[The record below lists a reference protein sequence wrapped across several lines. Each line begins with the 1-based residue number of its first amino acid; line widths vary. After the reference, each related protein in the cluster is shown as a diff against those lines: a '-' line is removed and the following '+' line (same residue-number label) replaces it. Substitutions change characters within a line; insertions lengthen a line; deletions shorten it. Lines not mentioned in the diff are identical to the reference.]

1 MAIANEAHFESFLV
15 NHLVKNENYILR
27 TNEDY
32 DRKEAII
39 VEDFIGYL
47 KDTQLESYKALV
59 EATGSEQYA
68 KNSILARLRS
78 ELAAV
83 GTLGV
88 LRNKEFEAGFGV
100 RFQMMGIIPASNLAG
115 EALNLYNKNRISVI
129 RQLKYS
135 VRSESANNAID
146 VAIFINGLPIVTIE
160 LKNQQTGQT
169 YMNAIKQYMKDR
181 RADSEPL
188 LQFKRCLVHFA
199 MGTEQVYMTTNLRGE
214 KTRFFPF
221 NKTYQNEGVE
231 SENYRTSYMWT
242 EILRRD
248 SVFDLVQNFINVQLN
263 KEQVYD
269 SRTKGFKEVSSEAL
283 IFPRWHQRR
292 AVHKVVADVV
302 ERGVGHPYLIKH
314 SAGSGKSNTIAW
326 LAYRLA
332 NLYRNPEDQHKIFD
346 SVIVVT
352 DRRVL
357 DRQLQDTLRQFDQ
370 AGQLVCIDARKNMR
384 SEDLKNAIEGR
395 KNIIVTTLQKF
406 SVIESSIQHFPN
418 RKYAVI
424 VDEAHSSQSGESS
437 RSVRSTLSA
446 DDQAYFDQRLVEGLE
461 SGNEV
466 QDYIDD
472 ATEMYDRIRLVA
484 KRKGNR
490 SNISFFAFTATPK
503 EKTLHLFCEKDE
515 NDQWR
520 PFDEYTMEQAI
531 KEGFILN
538 VLENYTTYNRYY
550 KLVHLKNAEDKEYE
564 SNKAKRLLAE
574 YVDLTEGAIEKKTSV
589 ILNHFMNVTSKEIQ
603 GRARAMVVT
612 RSIMHVIRY
621 KREFDRQMAALNLP
635 YRALCAFT
643 GSKHDPLTDMDY
655 TETSMNNL
663 QGVTDIALAF
673 KLPQYRI
680 LIVAEKYQT
689 GFDEPLLHTMYVDK
703 KLGGTSTV
711 QTLSRLNRTC
721 SGKDSTAVI
730 DFVND
735 PEEVRADFQL
745 YYGKNH
751 LDLED
756 ATDPNSLY
764 DLKTRIRQYLA
775 FEQTDVDEFAK
786 IYFSPKADNSKLYAV
801 LDRVADAIRQN
812 LEPKKM
818 EEFRKVAGQF
828 VRLYR
833 YLNQVI
839 NFIDPELEKLY
850 VFLAALTKQI
860 VGEREQLPFEVLEEA
875 QLHSYKLQYQYE
887 QSLELQ
893 SDSDEGLVGIN
904 PGEVNEPAAPYMDY
918 LSNIIRILNDA
929 YGLDLTDD
937 DRVDLELLRGRLASN
952 KELVGFF
959 NPDNSRENIQRKF
972 YEEVDNELLDMI
984 NSRLDLYNKLSTGR
998 ANERV
1003 KKLLFEQLYDKFMAA
1018 NY

>member
-1 MAIANEAHFESFLV
+1 MTIANEAHFESFLV
-15 NHLVKNENYILR
+15 DYLVKNENYILR
-27 TNEDY
+27 TNDDY

-39 VEDFIGYL
+39 AEDVIGYL
-47 KDTQLESYKALV
+47 KDTQPEAYNALV
-59 EATGSEQYA
+59 EATGSELYA
-68 KNSILARLRS
+68 NNSILARLRS

-88 LRNKEFEAGFGV
+88 LRNKAFEAGFGV
-100 RFQMMGIIPASNLAG
+100 RFQMMGVIPASNLSG
-115 EALNLYNKNRISVI
+115 EALDLYQNNRLSVI

-146 VAIFINGLPIVTIE
+146 VAIFINGLPIATIE

-181 RADSEPL
+181 RADGEPL

-199 MGTEQVYMTTNLRGE
+199 MGTELVFMTTNLRGE

-242 EILRRD
+242 EVFKRD
-248 SVFDLVQNFINVQLN
+248 SIFDLVQNFINVQVN

-269 SRTKGFKEVSSEAL
+269 PRTKGFKEVTSEAL
-283 IFPRWHQRR
+283 VFPRWHQRR
-292 AVHKVVADVV
+292 AVHKAVADVV

-332 NLYRNPEDQHKIFD
+332 NLYRSMEDEHKIFD

-357 DRQLQDTLRQFDQ
+357 DRQLQDTLRQFDH
-370 AGQLVCIDARKNMR
+370 ADQLVCIDARKNMH
-384 SEDLKNAIEGR
+384 SSDLEKAIEGK

-406 SVIESSIQHFPN
+406 SVIEKSIQHFPD
-418 RKYAVI
+418 RKYAVLI
-424 VDEAHSSQSGESS
+424 DEAHSSQNGDSS
-437 RSVRSTLSA
+437 RNMRSVLSA
-446 DDQAYFDQRLVEGLE
+446 DDQEYFDKRLVDGLE
-461 SGNEV
+461 SKDGV
-466 QDYIDD
+466 ADYIDD
-472 ATEMYDRIRLVA
+472 ATEMYERVRLTA
-484 KRKGNR
+484 KRKGNHA
-490 SNISFFAFTATPK
+490 NISFFAFTATPK
-503 EKTLHLFCEKDE
+503 EKTLRLFCEKDE

-538 VLENYTTYNRYY
+538 VLENYTTYKRYY
-550 KLVHLKNAEDKEYE
+550 KLVQLKNAEDKEYE

-612 RSIMHVIRY
+612 RSILHVIRY
-621 KREFDRQMAALNLP
+621 KREFDRKMAALNLP

-643 GSKHDPLTDMDY
+643 GTKHDPHTNEDY
-655 TETSMNNL
+655 TEISMNNL
-663 QGVTDIALAF
+663 QGVTDIALAL

-721 SGKDSTAVI
+721 AGKDSTAVI

-735 PEEVRADFQL
+735 PEEVQADFQL

-751 LDLED
+751 LDIED

-764 DLKTRIRQYLA
+764 DIKTRLRQYQA
-775 FEQTDVDEFAK
+775 FEPSDVDEFAR
-786 IYFSPKADNSKLYAV
+786 IYFCPKADNSKLYAV
-801 LDRVADAIRQN
+801 LDRVADSIRQN
-812 LEPKKM
+812 LEPKKK

-839 NFIDPELEKLY
+839 NFVDPELEKLY

-860 VGEREQLPFEVLEEA
+860 VGEREKLPFEVLEEA

-893 SDSDEGLVGIN
+893 SDSDEGLAGIK
-904 PGEVNEPAAPYMDY
+904 PGNVNDPAAPDTDY
-918 LSNIIRILNDA
+918 LSNIIRTLNDA
-929 YGLDLTDD
+929 FGLDLTDA

-952 KELVGFF
+952 KELIGYF
-959 NPDNSRENIQRKF
+959 NPENSRENIKRKF
-972 YEEVDNELLDMI
+972 DEEVDNELLDMI
-984 NSRLDLYNKLSTGR
+984 NSRLDLYNKLSGGK
-998 ANERV
+998 ANDRV
-1003 KKLLFEQLYDKFMAA
+1003 KKLLFEQLYDKFMSA
-1018 NY
+1018 NR